1 LQFDRLLSRLPGG
14 VQLFSLLLA
23 NPDLLKLLANV
34 CGAAPRFADRL
45 AHHPG
50 LLDAIL
56 DPGFLA
62 ELPDRATLTDLLAL
76 QWRAV
81 SGYEGKLDA
90 ARRFAGEQAFR
101 VAVQFLEG
109 GTSAEQGASTFTNV
123 AEVVVQNL
131 LPAVE
136 EELARTFG
144 RVQGGAFA
152 VIALGKL
159 GGREMTAA
167 SDLDLVFV
175 YDAPPG
181 VEDSDGAKPV
191 AVPTYYGRLA
201 QRLIAALTTHTA
213 EGGLYDVDM
222 RLRPTG
228 NKGPVAVSIES
239 FARYHAKESWTWER
253 MALTRARVLCGPAA
267 LAAQVEHIIRQSLVS
282 ATDAEVLKR
291 DVREMRE
298 TLAANF
304 APKSHWDLKFA
315 PGGLVDI
322 EFVAQ
327 YLQLRE
333 APNNP
338 AVLDVSTVPA
348 LEKLRDSQAL
358 DDAAAASLI
367 GAARLQQTLLQ
378 ILRIAVEGTFE
389 PQQASRGLKQLLA
402 SAAGDSDFDALDHR
416 LRTTQSAARRVFEQ
430 LLIL

>member
-1 LQFDRLLSRLPGG
+1 
-14 VQLFSLLLA
+14 V
-23 NPDLLKLLANV
+23 
-34 CGAAPRFADRL
+34 
-45 AHHPG
+45 H
-50 LLDAIL
+50 
-56 DPGFLA
+56 
-62 ELPDRATLTDLLAL
+62 
-76 QWRAV
+76 
-81 SGYEGKLDA
+81 
-90 ARRFAGEQAFR
+90 
-101 VAVQFLEG
+101 
-109 GTSAEQGASTFTNV
+109 
-123 AEVVVQNL
+123 
-131 LPAVE
+131 
-136 EELARTFG
+136 
-144 RVQGGAFA
+144 
-152 VIALGKL
+152 
-159 GGREMTAA
+159 
-167 SDLDLVFV
+167 
-175 YDAPPG
+175 
-181 VEDSDGAKPV
+181 SDGAKSL

-228 NKGPVAVSIES
+228 NKGPVAVSLES

-267 LAAQVEHIIRQSLVS
+267 LAAQVEYIVRRSLVS
-282 ATDAEVLKR
+282 ATDPEVLKR
-291 DVREMRE
+291 DVSEMRQS
-298 TLAANF
+298 LAANF

-348 LEKLRDSQAL
+348 LENLRDNQAL
-358 DDAAAASLI
+358 DDAAAASLM

-389 PQQASRGLKQLLA
+389 PGQASRGLKQLLA
-402 SAAGDSDFDALDHR
+402 SAAEDSDFDALDHR
-416 LRTTQSAARRVFEQ
+416 LCTTQSAARHVFEQ